1 MKFLFFVAIILTV
14 VALCF
19 GDEPIDRSKFHNLEH
34 LESNTFNINNIFDV
48 LLFISFSIKI
58 RSL

>member
-19 GDEPIDRSKFHNLEH
+19 ADEAIDRSKFHNLE
-34 LESNTFNINNIFDV
+34 SNTFNIDNIFDV
-48 LLFISFSIKI
+48 LLFISFSIQI